1 MGNLTALIFVVMV
14 LVLGIGACW
23 AITANGAATAPPTD
37 TFGNRAPDQTIEQDN
52 ASARVSVQTMP
63 ILFIAFFVVVC
74 AVLVAGAVW
83 LWKSGKSK
91 SSKY

>member
-23 AITANGAATAPPTD
+23 AITANGASTTPPTD
-37 TFGNRAPDQTIEQDN
+37 TFGNRASNQTIDQNN
-52 ASARVSVQTMP
+52 ASAHLSVQTMP
-63 ILFIAFFVVVC
+63 IVFIAFFIMICV
-74 AVLVAGAVW
+74 VLVAGVAW

-91 SSKY
+91 ASKY